1 MHWHLIRLIW
11 QRELSDLFRDRR
23 TVFMIFILPVA
34 LYPLLGFVA
43 FQFAL
48 GSVEQVSVVGVAGLE
63 HLPQPSAAS
72 APSSPLPAMTWF
84 GATPALA
91 SGTQIA
97 GLAPFAE
104 AVRARLDYP
113 PLFVDGKIP
122 AAYCDFPNESRSFR
136 IEPMKDASQT
146 PLETRAVELL
156 LVVPPDFQKQLDADG
171 RANLDVYYREGDER
185 SRLADRRLK
194 GVLTRWEERLKATR
208 FLRRGL
214 PADFDR
220 PIKIT
225 RPQQAAEPFKQLTE
239 ELSGMIARFFPFL
252 LIMWA
257 LAGAL
262 HPAIDLTAGE
272 KERATL
278 ETLLLSPASRGE
290 VVLGKFLA
298 VWYFSALTALWNLLW
313 LGGAAWLA
321 SLLLPFVI
329 LRFVGLI
336 WCSVLTVLLAALFSG
351 VSMALGAYARS
362 SKEGQY
368 YLLPIF
374 IITMPLTFLPL
385 LPGVELNLAY
395 SLIPI
400 TGPTLLL
407 QKLLQPTIDSSIWIY
422 FIPVTGSLIVCNVLA
437 LRWAVSQ
444 FHREEVLFRDA
455 QGMDSLAR
463 LRRWLTGKRPKNET
477 SGGR

>member
-1 MHWHLIRLIW
+1 MHWHLIRLIGR
-11 QRELSDLFRDRR
+11 RELSDLFRDRR

-43 FQFAL
+43 LQFAI
-48 GSVEQVSVVGVAGLE
+48 GSVEQVSVVGIAGLE
-63 HLPQPSAAS
+63 HLPPATAHSG
-72 APSSPLPAMTWF
+72 PFSPLPAMTWLS
-84 GATPALA
+84 ATPALP
-91 SGTQIA
+91 SGAHVAGIA
-97 GLAPFAE
+97 ALTAT
-104 AVRARLDYP
+104 VRARLDYP
-113 PLFVDGKIP
+113 PLVIAGTFPDL
-122 AAYCDFPNESRSFR
+122 YCDFPTEPRSFR
-136 IEPMKDASQT
+136 VQPLPDASRT
-146 PLETRAVELL
+146 PLDARAVDLL
-156 LVVPPDFQKQLDADG
+156 LVVPSDLLASLDANG

-194 GVLTRWEERLKATR
+194 GVLNRWEDQLKAVR

-214 PADFDR
+214 PANFDQ
-220 PIKIT
+220 PIQVT
-225 RPQQAAEPFKQLTE
+225 RPQQSAEPFKQLTE

-278 ETLLLSPASRGE
+278 ETLLLTPASRGE
-290 VVLGKFLA
+290 IVLGKFLA
-298 VWYFSALTALWNLLW
+298 VWFFSALTALWNLLW

-321 SLLLPFVI
+321 SLVLPFVI
-329 LRFVGLI
+329 LRFMGLF
-336 WCSVLTVLLAALFSG
+336 WCGVLTVMLAALFSA

-395 SLIPI
+395 SITPV

-407 QKLLQPTIDSSIWIY
+407 QKLMQPTIDADVWVY
-422 FIPVTGSLIVCNVLA
+422 FVPVLGSLIVCNVLA

-444 FHREEVLFRDA
+444 FRREEVLFRDA
-455 QGMDSLAR
+455 QGMDMLGRFWRR
-463 LRRWLTGKRPKNET
+463 LRPRRP
-477 SGGR
+477 S